1 MNARGA
7 WGRCVGGPAA
17 GRWGAWGRSGGG
29 PAAGR
34 TAHHRCAPTL
44 TLRLW
49 WGGGVNRDR
58 GPGAWSMAAASGRPS
73 AAKPQQAGT
82 GQPPSPPGP
91 HVPVMLERCLDNLA
105 IRPDT
110 WFVDATFGAG
120 GHTRALLAR
129 GARVLAIDQDPR
141 AAEHVAALRR
151 DLRTAGVAD
160 PEERFRFRAGNFRQ
174 LVEHVAD
181 AGLTD
186 VRGVLLD
193 LGVSSMQLDE
203 GDRGFA
209 FRHDGPLDMR
219 MSAEGPSAADLL
231 REVSVEQLAA
241 WLHRYGEERHSR
253 RLARAIVEAR
263 DEAPIATTGRLVE
276 VVQAAYPPGPRRD
289 HPARRTFQALR
300 LVVNDELGA
309 LEEAVAAAI
318 GVLSP
323 GGRLVVLAYHS
334 LEDRIV
340 KHALRD
346 RRDVR
351 ALHKR
356 PLEPTEG
363 EIQANPRAR
372 SAKLRAAEKIGPEA
386 EPAEAPTSGRSTPD
400 DPSSEERP

>member
-1 MNARGA
+1 MRTPWRA
-7 WGRCVGGPAA
+7 WGRCVGGLPRGGRPADAAPPRSRLLVVGWPDEPGSRLQGWSTAA
-17 GRWGAWGRSGGG
+17 G
-29 PAAGR
+29 
-34 TAHHRCAPTL
+34 
-44 TLRLW
+44 
-49 WGGGVNRDR
+49 
-58 GPGAWSMAAASGRPS
+58 SGRPS
-73 AAKPQQAGT
+73 AAKPQQAAQ
-82 GQPPSPPGP
+82 GQPPSTGGT
-91 HVPVMLERCLDNLA
+91 HVPVMLERCLDGLG

-110 WFVDATFGAG
+110 WVVDATFGAG
-120 GHTRALLAR
+120 GHTRAMLAR

-141 AAEHVAALRR
+141 AAEGVAALRR
-151 DLRTAGVAD
+151 DLRTAGVDD
-160 PEERFRFRAGNFRQ
+160 PEERFRFRAGNFRHLGQ
-174 LVEHVAD
+174 HVID

-186 VRGVLLD
+186 VHGVLLD

-203 GDRGFA
+203 GERGFA

-263 DEAPIATTGRLVE
+263 DAAPIATTGRLVE

-318 GVLSP
+318 DTLAP

-351 ALHKR
+351 PLHKR

-363 EIQANPRAR
+363 EIHANPRAR
-372 SAKLRAAEKIGPEA
+372 SAKLRAAEKL
-386 EPAEAPTSGRSTPD
+386 APDAAPVRERSSTD
-400 DPSSEERP
+400 DPSSEVRP

>member
-1 MNARGA
+1 
-7 WGRCVGGPAA
+7 
-17 GRWGAWGRSGGG
+17 
-29 PAAGR
+29 
-34 TAHHRCAPTL
+34 
-44 TLRLW
+44 
-49 WGGGVNRDR
+49 
-58 GPGAWSMAAASGRPS
+58 
-73 AAKPQQAGT
+73 
-82 GQPPSPPGP
+82 
-91 HVPVMLERCLDNLA
+91 MLERCLDNLA

-110 WFVDATFGAG
+110 WIVDATFGAG
-120 GHTRALLAR
+120 GHTRAMLAR
-129 GARVLAIDQDPR
+129 GARVLGIDQDPR

-174 LVEHVAD
+174 LGQHVTD

-186 VRGVLLD
+186 VHGVLLD

-263 DEAPIATTGRLVE
+263 DAAPINTTGRLVE

-309 LEEAVAAAI
+309 LEDAVAAAVA
-318 GVLSP
+318 VLTP
-323 GGRLVVLAYHS
+323 GGRLVVLSYHS

-346 RRDVR
+346 GRDVR
-351 ALHKR
+351 PLHKR

-372 SAKLRAAEKIGPEA
+372 SAKLRAAEKLAPEA
-386 EPAEAPTSGRSTPD
+386 APAVIRDDERAATEPVAAD
-400 DPSSEERP
+400 DPPTEDRS